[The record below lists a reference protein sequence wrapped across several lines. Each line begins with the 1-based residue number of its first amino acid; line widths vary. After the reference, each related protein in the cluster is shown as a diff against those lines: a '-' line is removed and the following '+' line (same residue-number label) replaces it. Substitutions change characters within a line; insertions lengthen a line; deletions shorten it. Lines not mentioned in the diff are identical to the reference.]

1 MGRTHAD
8 GKGIQRVHG
17 SIDRLLTP
25 QHKRR
30 YSTPTRI
37 TSGLVLSNRRMRG
50 SARNWTVT
58 TTAAVTARFSSRPD
72 PHHLAGPLDLTGSHA
87 LAYHGGDGLSDGPAV
102 HPGKGVD
109 LQSYAGGSGH

>member
-1 MGRTHAD
+1 MDCHHYRRCD
-8 GKGIQRVHG
+8 GKVQQQTG
-17 SIDRLLTP
+17 
-25 QHKRR
+25 
-30 YSTPTRI
+30 
-37 TSGLVLSNRRMRG
+37 
-50 SARNWTVT
+50 
-58 TTAAVTARFSSRPD
+58 